1 MSRLSQSSL
10 CLVLLAPSLLLA
22 GCSADFGTISLSTP
36 VQTSLSAIHGHVHG
50 GQQPVVG
57 AKIYV
62 YAAGTSGYGGAS
74 ALLSTTPAVTDVNGN
89 FIITSDYTCTS
100 GQQVYLYV
108 TGGDSS
114 GTGAGAN
121 PAIGLLAVLGT
132 CPASGSFVQAV
143 PNVEI
148 NEVST
153 IAAAYAMAP
162 FATDATHVSSSGT
175 AAALTGI
182 ANAFANAAK
191 FYDITG
197 ASGQAALVLTPGSE
211 TTVSYPNEGYVP
223 YDMVNTLADILA
235 DCVNTVPTTGAN
247 STTILASTC
256 TTLLNTATS
265 DGTSTGTVPS
275 DTATAAINI
284 AHHPAAN
291 PDTLYTL
298 MPTSPPFEP
307 VISTPPT
314 DFALFVMWYGQ
325 TINSYS
331 GGLAIDASGSAWIAG
346 SPGTVI
352 TSGGN
357 FVTGHTGYAFQQG
370 TIALDTIGDVW
381 IVNGGGV
388 SEFSTSTGAQ
398 KYTFSRTAPPF
409 YPDGGAIDGSN
420 TLWVTESVYQNNTYP
435 DHETIDTF
443 TSIGGMGSSS
453 YINTT
458 LQHPG
463 GLAFDGSG
471 NKWIIESNGVAEVS
485 GAAVTFNSIGS
496 GTVASPNSLAL
507 DHAGDVWITEP
518 GSNSVVELSSG
529 GSLLNSISAS
539 QLTSPE
545 SIAVDGLGQVW
556 VANYSGSSL
565 TELSN
570 SGAVLSGGYGYNGGS
585 YLYDIPFEA
594 PIIFGGLNYPTSLAI
609 DGSGDVWA
617 FTEGDNF
624 YGGAYWGVAEFI
636 GIAAPVITPM
646 AAAVAANAVGSRP

>member
-1 MSRLSQSSL
+1 M
-10 CLVLLAPSLLLA
+10 VPALLA
-22 GCSADFGTISLSTP
+22 GCSANFGAVTPPEP
-36 VQTSLSAIHGHVHG
+36 VQASLAGMTGSVHG
-50 GQQPVVG
+50 GEQPISG
-57 AKIYV
+57 ASINV

-74 ALLSTTPAVTDVNGN
+74 VLLSPTPITTHADGSFQLGTA
-89 FIITSDYTCTS
+89 YTCTS

-108 TGGDSS
+108 TGGDAS
-114 GTGAGAN
+114 GAN
-121 PAIGLLAVLGT
+121 LGINPFTGLMAVIGT
-132 CPASGSFVQAV
+132 CPASGTFATAV
-143 PNVEI
+143 PKVQI

-153 IAAAYAMAP
+153 IAAAYALAP

-175 AAALTGI
+175 PAALTGI

-191 FYDITG
+191 FYDISG
-197 ASGQAALVLTPGSE
+197 ASGQTALALTPGSE
-211 TTVSYPNEGYVP
+211 TTGNYPNNGRVP
-223 YDMVNTLADILA
+223 NDIVNTLADILTA
-235 DCVNTVPTTGAN
+235 CVNTEPTYGTNNAAIP
-247 STTILASTC
+247 SAFCS
-256 TTLLNTATS
+256 TLLSNATS
-265 DGTSTGTVPS
+265 DGTSAGTVPA
-275 DTATAAINI
+275 DTANAAINI

-291 PDTLYTL
+291 PDTLFTL
-298 MPTSPPFEP
+298 VSTSPPFQP

-325 TINSYS
+325 TINAYS

-352 TSGGN
+352 TSAGH
-357 FVTGHTGYAFQQG
+357 FVTGHTGYPFQQG

-388 SEFSTSTGAQ
+388 GEFSASTGAQ
-398 KYTFSRTAPPF
+398 TYSFSRTAPPF

-435 DHETIDTF
+435 DHETLDTF

-453 YINTT
+453 YINST

-485 GAAVTFNSIGS
+485 GVAVTFNTAGT

-518 GSNSVVELSSG
+518 GSNAVVELSSG
-529 GSLLNSISAS
+529 GSLHNSISGS
-539 QLTSPE
+539 EFNYPS

-556 VANYSGSSL
+556 VANYSGTSL

-570 SGAVLSGGYGYNGGS
+570 SGAVLSGTYGYNGGS

-594 PIIFGGLNYPTSLAI
+594 PIIVGGLNYPTSLAI
-609 DGSGDVWA
+609 DGAGDVWA
-617 FTEGDNF
+617 FTEGDTF
-624 YGGAYWGVAEFI
+624 YGGSYWGVAEFI
-636 GIAAPVITPM
+636 GIAAPVVTPM
-646 AAAVAANAVGSRP
+646 AAAVAANAVGARP